1 MSKQTIIWKGF
12 LRTLPFQGG
21 VIPFGILYATIATS
35 VGFPWWLVQLFSVIV
50 YGGSSQLVFI
60 DLYSHAG
67 SVFQAVL
74 GSNIVNARHF
84 IYSAG
89 VSRQFSDFPKK
100 WRIILSYW
108 LTDQLYAI
116 SISRREEINAI
127 LPGLRQWYFLGSAIG
142 TWFFWFGS
150 SFVGIFFGQLIPP
163 SWNLSFAIP
172 LMFMP
177 LVISV
182 CKSKFA
188 IVTVVLSAL
197 FVIIFHQLPLGLG
210 VVAAILLSSFFGYL
224 IQKFWEKE

>member
-1 MSKQTIIWKGF
+1 MSKQSIVWKGF

-21 VIPFGILYATIATS
+21 VVPFGILYATIATN
-35 VGFPWWLVQLFSVIV
+35 VGFPWWMVQLFSIIV
-50 YGGSSQLVFI
+50 FGGSSQLVFI

-89 VSRQFSDFPKK
+89 VSRQFSEFPKK
-100 WRIILSYW
+100 WRILLSYW

-116 SISRREEINAI
+116 SISRRQEIENI
-127 LPGLRQWYFLGSAIG
+127 PPSLRQWYFLGSAIG

-150 SFVGIFFGQLIPP
+150 SFIGIFFGQLIPS
-163 SWNLSFAIP
+163 SWNLNFAIP

-177 LVISV
+177 LVLSV
-182 CKSKFA
+182 CKDKFA
-188 IVTVVLSAL
+188 YGTVCLSIL
-197 FVIIFHQLPLGLG
+197 FVILFHDFPLGLG
-210 VVAAILLSSFFGYL
+210 VVAAILSSSLLGYIL
-224 IQKFWEKE
+224 QRIWELK